1 MLGLAVG
8 VELPWATLIWDGV
21 GEDAGELVAKFK
33 TLDAGLA
40 EFAPVVT
47 IVEDV
52 IEVVGD
58 ELVVVLPD
66 KFTLIVLTELVWAVL
81 LTEVDVPLPE
91 AKEPPAKLDEKVITG
106 DELVLIVVVGMAE
119 LENLRVFD
127 SVVTTVAELVAV
139 D

>member
-1 MLGLAVG
+1 
-8 VELPWATLIWDGV
+8 V
-21 GEDAGELVAKFK
+21 GEAARELVAKFK

-40 EFAPVVT
+40 ELAPVLT
-47 IVEDV
+47 IVEGV

-66 KFTLIVLTELVWAVL
+66 EFTLDVLTELVGAVL

-91 AKEPPAKLDEKVITG
+91 PKEPPAAELDEKVITG
-106 DELVLIVVVGMAE
+106 EELVLIDVAGVAE
-119 LENLRVFD
+119 LEKLRVFD